1 MRLTRSLSFRARLIL
16 GSAALSGVV
25 LLVFIGATAYM
36 VFDNM
41 TEEADQELRDRSAAI
56 LDAVRLQ
63 PAGRSFLDEIPDME
77 TASISAELAELRL
90 IRLESPSGEVLREDP
105 DWPDEADGVKFTPQG
120 WLKTER
126 AEGRLWRVISRNAGG
141 WKLRLAIDLREVR
154 DEVLKMVERY
164 LRALP
169 VALILIAL
177 GAWWLGN
184 RVVRPVRAIIATA
197 EKITAEGFGE
207 RVEEVAT
214 NDEIGRLTRVLNRMV
229 ARLESAFKQSRRF
242 SSDASHELRTPLAVM
257 QGKIE
262 SELQRSGRGAD
273 HPLLVE
279 LLDQVQN
286 LKSIVDSL
294 LMFSRS
300 DSGNLQIPEEAIDL
314 SALVEDVAEDTAM
327 LADEAGV
334 AFEVHVTSGVSAEGD
349 ARLMKL
355 AIFNLLQNAVKY
367 NLLERGR
374 VRCELAADGTV
385 TVLNTGPEI
394 AGEDTEKIFDRFYRA
409 DPSRSSSHGS
419 AGFGLGLSLARVI
432 AEAHGG
438 ELRLISSRG
447 GEAQFAISFGRP
459 GLPASTPKAP
469 RSPS

>member
-16 GSAALSGVV
+16 GSALLSGVV
-25 LLVFIGATAYM
+25 LLVFIVATAYM

-41 TEEADQELRDRSAAI
+41 TEEADQELRDQSTEILTSARA
-56 LDAVRLQ
+56 LE
-63 PAGRSFLDEIPDME
+63 SIPDME

-90 IRLESPSGEVLREDP
+90 ISLESPSGELLREYP
-105 DWPDEADGVKFTPQG
+105 WPTASSDVKFTPQG
-120 WLKTER
+120 WLKTEK

-141 WKLRLAIDLREVR
+141 WRLRLAIDLREVE
-154 DEVLKMVERY
+154 DEVMKMVRRY

-177 GAWWLGN
+177 GAWWVGN

-197 EKITAEGFGE
+197 EKITAVGLGE
-207 RVEEVAT
+207 RVEEVAG
-214 NDEIGRLTRVLNRMV
+214 NDEIGRLTRVLNSMV
-229 ARLESAFKQSRRF
+229 ARLESAFQQSRRF

-262 SELQRSGRGAD
+262 SELQRSESGGD
-273 HPLLVE
+273 HTLLVE

-300 DSGNLQIPEEAIDL
+300 DSGNLQIPDEVIDL
-314 SALVEDVAEDTAM
+314 SALVEDVCEDAAM
-327 LADEAGV
+327 LAEEGGLQFDV
-334 AFEVHVTSGVSAEGD
+334 AVARGVSGRGD
-349 ARLMKL
+349 GRLLKL

-367 NLLERGR
+367 NLPEGGL
-374 VRCELAADGTV
+374 VHCELGADGTV
-385 TVLNTGPEI
+385 KVLNTGPEI
-394 AGEDTEKIFDRFYRA
+394 SGEDVEKIFDRFYRV
-409 DPSRSSSHGS
+409 DPSRSSAQGS

-432 AEAHGG
+432 AQAHGG
-438 ELRLISSRG
+438 DLRLLSSRG
-447 GEAQFAISFGRP
+447 GKTEFAISFG
-459 GLPASTPKAP
+459 
-469 RSPS
+469 